1 METKKTRKRNN
12 ERMNVRD
19 YITTANTN
27 RFPTTDIPTGVPTTE
42 KTINISTN
50 IIAVVI

>member
-19 YITTANTN
+19 YITTAIKKEN
-27 RFPTTDIPTGVPTTE
+27 E
-42 KTINISTN
+42 
-50 IIAVVI
+50 